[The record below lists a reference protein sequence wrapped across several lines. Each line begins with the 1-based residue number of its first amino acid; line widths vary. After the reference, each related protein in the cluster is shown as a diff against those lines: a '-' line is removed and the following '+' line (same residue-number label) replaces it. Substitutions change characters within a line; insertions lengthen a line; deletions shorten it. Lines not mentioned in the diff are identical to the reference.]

1 MNDDLLQQMV
11 DRQAIT
17 DGLHWYTRWVDL
29 NRVDKQVEIFTD
41 DGRITFR
48 GEDNWTV
55 GRDNIEALIT
65 PLVALYKATH
75 HYISNVAITF
85 ESADEARSE
94 CYLHAWHRPADGSDD
109 FTLFAQYHDCWTRTN
124 DGWRMRERR
133 LKTAGTIG
141 GNSSGLDMLAR
152 AK

>member
-55 GRDNIEALIT
+55 GRANIEALIT
-65 PLVALYKATH
+65 PLVAAYKATH
-75 HYISNVAITF
+75 HYISNIAITF
-85 ESADEARSE
+85 EGADEARSE
-94 CYLHAWHRPADGSDD
+94 CYLHAWHRPADGGDD
-109 FTLFAQYHDCWTRTN
+109 FTLFAQYHDCWTRTEN
-124 DGWRMRERR
+124 GWRIQERR

-141 GNSSGLDMLAR
+141 GDSSGLDMLAR

>member
-1 MNDDLLQQMV
+1 MNDKLLQQV
-11 DRQAIT
+11 LDRQAIT

-29 NRVDKQVEIFTD
+29 NRVDKQVEIFTE

-55 GRDNIEALIT
+55 GRANIETLIT
-65 PLVALYKATH
+65 PLVALYDATH
-75 HYISNVAITF
+75 HYISNVEITF
-85 ESADEARSE
+85 DSADEARSL
-94 CYLHAWHRPADGSDD
+94 CYLHAWHRPADGSAD
-109 FTLFAQYHDCWTRTN
+109 FTLYAQYHDRWTRTE

-141 GNSSGLDMLAR
+141 GDSSGLEPLGR
-152 AK
+152 AQ